1 MKRNWIVLSLCICC
15 TAFAFGCSQKET
27 PETTDTPQVEQEAV
41 SEETTNAPTAKQAV
55 PQVEK
60 LYQDAHAIYEQIM
73 LTGLKC
79 SYDDVIDMNGYTYC
93 RVTDAR
99 FPDMPSFQSYLEQ
112 YFTKDFI
119 AEDILSENDTRFV
132 EGKGG
137 GLYVLD
143 ANRGANIFYA
153 GAVLQE
159 PVVESENA
167 ISLTVQGYYTKDTPY
182 DGTIFDTAPEDSSAY
197 EIVDY
202 TFRIVPEG
210 DQWKFDSFALLN

>member
-1 MKRNWIVLSLCICC
+1 MKRNWILLCLCICC
-15 TAFAFGCSQKET
+15 TAFAFGCSKKDT
-27 PETTDTPQVEQEAV
+27 PETTDTQQVQTDAAEN
-41 SEETTNAPTAKQAV
+41 ETTNAPTAQEAA
-55 PQVEK
+55 PQVEQ

-73 LTGLKC
+73 LTGLEC
-79 SYDDVIDMNGYTYC
+79 SYTDVMDLDGYTYC

-119 AEDILSENDTRFV
+119 AEDILSENNIRFV

-137 GLYVLD
+137 GLYILD

-159 PVVESENA
+159 PVIQSETEM
-167 ISLTVQGYYTKDTPY
+167 SLTVKGYYTKDTAF
-182 DGTIFDTAPEDSSAY
+182 DGEVFTTAPADSSQY

-202 TFRIVPEG
+202 TFRLLPEG
-210 DQWKFDSFALLN
+210 NGWKFDSFALLN

>member
-1 MKRNWIVLSLCICC
+1 MKRNWILLCLCICC
-15 TAFAFGCSQKET
+15 TAFAFGCSKKDT
-27 PETTDTPQVEQEAV
+27 PETTDTQQVQTDAAEN
-41 SEETTNAPTAKQAV
+41 ETTNAPTAQEAA
-55 PQVEK
+55 PQVEQ

-73 LTGLKC
+73 LTGLEC
-79 SYDDVIDMNGYTYC
+79 SYTDVMDLDGYTYC

-119 AEDILSENDTRFV
+119 AEDILSENNIRFV

-137 GLYVLD
+137 GLYILD

-159 PVVESENA
+159 PVIQSETEM
-167 ISLTVQGYYTKDTPY
+167 SLTVKGYYTKDTAF
-182 DGTIFDTAPEDSSAY
+182 DGEVFTTAPADSSQY

-202 TFRIVPEG
+202 TFRLLPEG
-210 DQWKFDSFALLN
+210 DGWKFDSFALLN